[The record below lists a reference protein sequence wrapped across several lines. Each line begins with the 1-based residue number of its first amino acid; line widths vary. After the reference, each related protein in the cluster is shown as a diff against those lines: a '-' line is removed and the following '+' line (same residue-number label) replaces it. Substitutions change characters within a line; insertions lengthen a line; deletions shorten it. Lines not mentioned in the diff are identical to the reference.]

1 MTWAEQMAES
11 FVQSLTQIGTAIGA
25 FIPSFLGML
34 LILAVGYVVSKLVA
48 RFTSG
53 LLLRAGFNTAARRIG
68 LGDSLRQA
76 QVAAEPSAIVGR
88 LVFWLLMLVFLVSAA
103 DALGLE
109 NVSVMI
115 GSLVG
120 YLPNVIAAI
129 VIAVVG
135 LLVAGFAREWV
146 QGAATRIGV
155 DYAGSLGVAVY
166 VILFILTLSLAV
178 TQLKI
183 DLSLIN
189 RVIEILLLAAGAGL
203 ALTLGLGTRDIA
215 RHLVAGTYARDT
227 FTPGMSL
234 TIGNQ
239 SGALEEVGALSTRIR
254 SNGGEAI
261 YVPNGRLVDEV
272 VSESDRPS

>member
-1 MTWAEQMAES
+1 MTWLEQMAES

-25 FIPSFLGML
+25 FIPSLLGML
-34 LILAVGYVVSKLVA
+34 LILAVGYIVSRLLA
-48 RFTSG
+48 RATSG
-53 LLLRAGFNTAARRIG
+53 LLH
-68 LGDSLRQA
+68 
-76 QVAAEPSAIVGR
+76 
-88 LVFWLLMLVFLVSAA
+88 
-103 DALGLE
+103 GLE
-109 NVSVMI
+109 NVSLMI
-115 GSLVG
+115 GSLVS

-135 LLVAGFAREWV
+135 LLLAGFARDWV
-146 QGAATRIGV
+146 HGAATKIGV
-155 DYAGSLGVAVY
+155 DYAGSLGVATY
-166 VILFILTLSLAV
+166 SILFVLALSLAV
-178 TQLKI
+178 SQLKI

-189 RVIEILLLAAGAGL
+189 RIIEILLLAAGAGL

-227 FTPGMSL
+227 FTPGMTM

-254 SNGGEAI
+254 GPRGEAI

-272 VSESDRPS
+272 VSEANRSSPQSKQP